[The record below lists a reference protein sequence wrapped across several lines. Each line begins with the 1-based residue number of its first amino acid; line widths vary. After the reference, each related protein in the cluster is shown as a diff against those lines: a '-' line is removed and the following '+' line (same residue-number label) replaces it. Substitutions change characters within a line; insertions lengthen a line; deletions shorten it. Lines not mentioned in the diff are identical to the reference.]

1 MMTRSSCSAFTL
13 VELIMVIVIIG
24 LLAAVVVPRFG
35 DIKSEAQ
42 TSAETAAIS
51 AVQSGIKLARMTN
64 LAKGSDT
71 WPTTLDSAT
80 AGKASEANPLF
91 GNVIEDGVTDP
102 NWEKVNDTTY
112 KYAPTGNQYAYDK
125 TTGKLTKKSSS
136 TASKPVAQP
145 F

>member
-1 MMTRSSCSAFTL
+1 MNTKKLRSAFTL

-24 LLAAVVVPRFG
+24 LLAAVVIPRFG

-42 TSAETAAIS
+42 TSAETAAVA
-51 AVQSGIKLARMTN
+51 AVRSGIKLVHMTN

-91 GNVIEDGVTDP
+91 GTVIEDGVTDP

-112 KYAPTGNQYAYDK
+112 KYGPTGSQYAYDK
-125 TTGKLTKKSSS
+125 STGKFNKK
-136 TASKPVAQP
+136 
-145 F
+145 